1 MTVPPAGRRPTLA
14 DVAAA
19 AGVSVALVSIVM
31 RDVPG
36 AGAATRER
44 VRRVADEIGYRPDA
58 GARRLRSARSR
69 LLGVVFEVEQPFH
82 ADLVGGLY
90 QAAERRGYDLT
101 LSAVTGRRPEER
113 AVEDLLHDRCEGLVL
128 LGSRVTAVRLSDL
141 GARIPLVSVAR
152 AVRSAGVDVVRT
164 ADAEGLRDAVDHL
177 VALGHRR
184 IAHVDGGRAAG
195 AAERRR
201 GYADAMS
208 AHGLAAE
215 MLVLPGG
222 LGAQEGEAAGRALLA
237 QRPRP
242 TAVAVFNDRCAFGL
256 LDALRR
262 AGVDV
267 PGQISVVGFDD
278 SSLARLSAVDL
289 TSVAQDTDRLADLA
303 VDRLADRLDG
313 PAEAPRPGPR
323 EQVVA
328 PRLVVRGSTA
338 PPPPV
343 ADG

>member
-31 RDVPG
+31 RDAPG

-101 LSAVTGRRPEER
+101 LSAVTGRRSEER
-113 AVEDLLHDRCEGLVL
+113 AVDDLLRDRCEGLVL
-128 LGSRVTAVRLSDL
+128 LGSRATTARLADL
-141 GARIPLVSVAR
+141 GAQIPLVSVAR
-152 AVRSAGVDVVRT
+152 AVRSAEVDVVRT

-184 IAHVDGGRAAG
+184 IAHADGGRAAG
-195 AAERRR
+195 AADRRR
-201 GYADAMS
+201 GYAEAMA
-208 AHGLAAE
+208 AHGLTDH
-215 MLVLPGG
+215 LVLLPGG
-222 LGAQEGEAAGRALLA
+222 LGAQDGEEAGRALLA
-237 QRPRP
+237 LRPRP

-267 PGQISVVGFDD
+267 PGEISVVGFDD

-289 TSVAQDTDRLADLA
+289 SSVAQDTDRLADLA

-313 PAEAPRPGPR
+313 DPDGARPGPR

-328 PRLVVRGSTA
+328 PRLVVRSSTA
-338 PPPPV
+338 PPFPGP
-343 ADG
+343 AG